1 MAKTEALPQTQSSLP
16 VGGVLVKALISA
28 FTQKPH
34 KGDDSWSTCSVGVA
48 HDSIVA
54 TDTHSAI
61 IIGKTQSVHE
71 ATQRKEVLIDC
82 ERSKLYGEAIPIDD
96 FARLVDKVSGKVE
109 VMPDIGRLVSK
120 EMATMK
126 SIGAVDPSA
135 LQRIGTIA
143 AAAGAGSVELFQQ
156 ESGDAKTLGFTFKFR
171 PRDEHQN
178 LFQTWEG
185 EIDARGVIVVREGSG
200 AKWDTL
206 EDDEAPSEPGS
217 KEEKPRAKKTKS
229 EPIEEGFSDPEPDAP
244 SVSFLRLESS
254 VDPNETRQKGGFR
267 LPAIATLAPDD
278 LDLGAGGEHRDAII
292 ATLRDFNIVA
302 RVVAIHV
309 GPTVTQYEIE
319 VAKGIQGKR
328 VAALADDLQRAL
340 AVKSI
345 RIEAPIPGKSAI
357 GIELPNAKPQKVS
370 LRSLASLN
378 AFLESD
384 KQLLVGLGL
393 NVSGDPVYAD
403 LEAMPHLLI
412 GGATN
417 SGKSIGVAS
426 ILASLLMRNTP
437 SELRLVLI
445 DPKQVELALFD
456 EIPHLMLP
464 VVTDMAEVPAVLEAL
479 VNEMEVRYDLLKKEK
494 VRNITG
500 YNDKAITAPSPG
512 DDPHEGFDPLP
523 RIVVVIDELADLMMQ
538 FGDECEDLIVRL
550 AQKAR
555 AVGIHLV
562 IATQRPSVDVVTGLI
577 KANVPSRIA
586 FAVAQMVDSRVV
598 IDQPGAERLL
608 GRGDMLFAPVEG
620 GGKTVRVQGCY
631 ISESEVEAICSHWKE
646 QAEPNYDLST
656 GGGE

>member
-96 FARLVDKVSGKVE
+96 FARLVDKASGKVE
-109 VMPDIGRLVSK
+109 IMPDIGRLVSK

-206 EDDEAPSEPGS
+206 ED
-217 KEEKPRAKKTKS
+217 EEKKTEAELEPEPKPKAKAKKAKS
-229 EPIEEGFSDPEPDAP
+229 EPIEEGFCDPEPDSP

-254 VDPNETRQKGGFR
+254 VDPSETRDKAGFK
-267 LPAIATLAPDD
+267 LPALATLAPDD
-278 LDLGAGGEHRDAII
+278 LDLGTGGEHRDAII

-319 VAKGIQGKR
+319 IQKGVPGKR

-370 LRSLASLN
+370 LRSLAGLN

-417 SGKSIGVAS
+417 SGKSIAVAS

-437 SELRLVLI
+437 HELRLVLI
-445 DPKQVELALFD
+445 DPKRVELALFD
-456 EIPHLMLP
+456 DIPHLMRE
-464 VVTDMAEVPAVLEAL
+464 VVTDMAEVPGVLESL
-479 VNEMEVRYDLLKKEK
+479 VEEMEVRYNLLKEQK

-500 YNDKAITAPSPG
+500 YNEKAQFAPDG
-512 DDPHEGFDPLP
+512 DPHDGFDPLP

-577 KANVPSRIA
+577 KANMPSRIA
-586 FAVAQMVDSRVV
+586 LAVAQMVDSRVV

-620 GGKTVRVQGCY
+620 GGKTIRVQGCY
-631 ISESEVEAICSHWKE
+631 ISEGEVEALCEHWKA
-646 QAEPNYDLST
+646 QGS
-656 GGGE
+656 GGSK

>member
-1 MAKTEALPQTQSSLP
+1 MAKTEALEQSQSSLP

-48 HDSIVA
+48 QDSIVA

-61 IIGKTQSVHE
+61 IIGRTQAVHE

-82 ERSKLYGEAIPIDD
+82 ERSKLYGEAIPIDN
-96 FARLVDKVSGKVE
+96 FARLVDKASGKVE
-109 VMPDIGRLVSK
+109 IMPDIGRLVSK

-143 AAAGAGSVELFQQ
+143 AAAGAYSVELFQQ
-156 ESGDAKTLGFTFKFR
+156 ESGDAKTLGFTFQFR

-206 EDDEAPSEPGS
+206 EDEEAVELESPEPKAKAKTKKA
-217 KEEKPRAKKTKS
+217 KEEAS
-229 EPIEEGFSDPEPDAP
+229 GEEFSDPEPDSP

-254 VDPNETRQKGGFR
+254 VDPSETRDKAGFK
-267 LPAIATLAPDD
+267 LPALATLAPDD
-278 LDLGAGGEHRDAII
+278 LDLGTGGEHRDAII

-319 VAKGIQGKR
+319 IQKGVPGKR

-370 LRSLASLN
+370 LRSLAGLN

-437 SELRLVLI
+437 DELRLVLI
-445 DPKQVELALFD
+445 DPKKVELALFD

-620 GGKTVRVQGCY
+620 GGKTIRVQGCY
-631 ISESEVEAICSHWKE
+631 ISEGEVEAICSHWKE
-646 QAEPNYDLST
+646 QARA
-656 GGGE
+656 GGAGK